1 MVNFLVMVIMVVWK
15 IIILENKAQSRFFM
29 TIWFYEHL
37 LNHCHWVWVRLL
49 DDAPQDAIHKCLTR
63 IFDIG
68 MGDSMRCYMK
78 AKGEW

>member
-1 MVNFLVMVIMVVWK
+1 
-15 IIILENKAQSRFFM
+15 M

-49 DDAPQDAIHKCLTR
+49 DDAPQDAIHKRLTR